1 MNTLVFIAMTASI
14 DILEALFG
22 GPGRTAVL
30 RLLAGQTSE
39 LTGRQIAELA
49 RVSQPGAARVLDH
62 FASLGV
68 VQRRRAGRAT
78 LHQLDRE
85 NLLVQSIILP
95 ALAAEEHLVED
106 LKSELRDAFGPFATS
121 LVLFGSV
128 ARGESRP
135 GSDIDVLVV
144 TADQEGASGVMHV
157 ADTEGPRFFRRYG
170 MPLSVIVTARDRL
183 PAEPGAF
190 LTRARDEGILVSGIA
205 LSEVMSHG
213 PTE

>member
-1 MNTLVFIAMTASI
+1 MTTDI

-30 RLLAGQTSE
+30 RLLAAQTSD

-49 RVSQPGAARVLDH
+49 GLSQPGAAGALNH
-62 FASLGV
+62 LAGLGV
-68 VQRRRAGRAT
+68 VQRRRAGRAI

-85 NLLVQSIILP
+85 NLLVQSIVLP
-95 ALAAEEHLVED
+95 ALAAEAHLIED
-106 LKSELRDAFGPFATS
+106 LQSELRTAFGPLAES

-128 ARGESRP
+128 ARGESAP

-144 TADQEGASGVMHV
+144 TADNDDATRAMQV
-157 ADTEGPRFFRRYG
+157 ADREGPRFFRRYG

-190 LTRARDEGILVSGIA
+190 LARARDEGILVSGIG
-205 LSEVMSHG
+205 LSTLMPHG
-213 PTE
+213 SAE